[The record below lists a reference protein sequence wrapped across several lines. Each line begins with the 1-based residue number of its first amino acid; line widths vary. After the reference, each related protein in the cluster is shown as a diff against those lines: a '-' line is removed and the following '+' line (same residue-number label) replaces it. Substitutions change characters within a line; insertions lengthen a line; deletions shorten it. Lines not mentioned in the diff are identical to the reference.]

1 MLTLRSV
8 VSTDDQDDITQSQ
21 IDFSTTSSLKKAL
34 EKTTPASPTR
44 EKEEKPSEADVP
56 DTEPPS
62 EPLDSNSASDD
73 KPKDEKPADETNA
86 PKDPIRMFGIL
97 VPQALRD
104 AQASFATAVD
114 GSIPRLAT
122 VARDLRIQEIEI
134 GRVRKAIKK
143 L

>member
-1 MLTLRSV
+1 MLTLHSA
-8 VSTDDQDDITQSQ
+8 VSTDDQDDVTQSQ
-21 IDFSTTSSLKKAL
+21 IDFSTTCSLKKAS
-34 EKTTPASPTR
+34 EKTSSTK
-44 EKEEKPSEADVP
+44 EKEENPSEADAS
-56 DTEPPS
+56 DAEPSS
-62 EPLDSNSASDD
+62 EPLDSNSAPDE
-73 KPKDEKPADETNA
+73 KPKDDQPADETDL